1 MPFGR
6 LAAALALSVAV
17 AGQVAAAPVHTPDP
31 AASQKLLRQLVDA
44 QKWQSEQIWHV
55 KEQMEALPGLIAEAK
70 EGHADTQAEVG
81 KARDEVK
88 GLYVEI
94 STVKQQIESLKSDI
108 DSVNTNVS
116 RFRTFA
122 GFFLALMILMVFL
135 IFAMTVRR

>member
-55 KEQMEALPGLIAEAK
+55 KEQTEALPGLIAEAK